1 VIIERASPQSDE
13 AIQLMRELWA
23 YLDALYGNSAPTVHE
38 LTGME
43 DPRSAFVIAREADAA
58 VGCAA
63 LRPMSA
69 DIAEV
74 KRMYVRAEARRKG
87 VARQLMSTLEQ
98 IARDTGF
105 REIWLETG
113 LPQVA
118 AIELYEQLGYTTIP
132 PYGEYKDEPDSVCY
146 AKRLR

>member
-1 VIIERASPQSDE
+1 M
-13 AIQLMRELWA
+13 QLMQELWA
-23 YLDALYGNSAPTVHE
+23 DLDALYGNTAKTSYE
-38 LTGME
+38 LAGME

-63 LRPMSA
+63 LRPMTA
-69 DIAEV
+69 EITEV
-74 KRMYVRAEARRKG
+74 KRMYVRPKARRKG
-87 VARQLMSTLEQ
+87 VARELMSTLEQ

-118 AIELYEQLGYTTIP
+118 AIELYEQLGYTTIV

-146 AKRLR
+146 AKVLR